1 MIDMEYQKKVI
12 VGMGSIVEDYD
23 SQSEGY
29 ITTSHAK
36 RLADEWQLSDF
47 QKQLLSED
55 GIISMPF
62 VLEHNKHS
70 GVFITDYK
78 HALVFEWNRY
88 ENFINEVLYREGKD
102 IRISWLQIDLTV
114 NVSRVRADYTIHT
127 SKSEIT
133 PSVQNVKLY
142 KGMNSVLRKL
152 FKLLD
157 INLINHKETV
167 QFLEKYKEKCT
178 ELEQKLSNNI
188 HENGILYLSAL
199 PEDILTASL
208 SEYGWRSCFC
218 PDGENSVV
226 PYLYLRDRH
235 AMIAY
240 FVSNSASH
248 VRVGDMTF
256 HRKMWRMWLYFT
268 EEGNITFS
276 ETHYPFTDP
285 IMKRAVI
292 DLIKQHIPNAQ
303 FHEDYIPNNE
313 AAGYFSCISDLL
325 QIQPHIGE
333 RETVTSKGAVCYET
347 GVDISD
353 QSAVA
358 FVKYESGEYYCE
370 LCDNY
375 CDDLHAY
382 YYDGFAHMA
391 CEYCLD
397 NMIYCGESGRMVDG
411 EGETSWGV
419 AVYPSG
425 NAGLV
430 EKNYLRNEMG
440 TVDHQMFQLLEEHY
454 QRVTYIN
461 VLDMTAVNDEEH
473 LYELLANAIKLYQ
486 SEVYFSSHSIE
497 LDDCSVWA
505 GRGYTSE
512 FASDKL
518 RFKSTIRRYTT
529 LNELSLRYLNN

>member
-1 MIDMEYQKKVI
+1 MLNMEYQKKVI

-70 GVFITDYK
+70 GVFITDYR
-78 HALVFEWNRY
+78 HALVFEWDRY
-88 ENFINEVLYREGKD
+88 ENFINEVLHREGKD
-102 IRISWLQIDLTV
+102 IRISWLEIDLTV

-157 INLINHKETV
+157 INLINHKVTV

-218 PDGENSVV
+218 PDEENSVV

-235 AMIAY
+235 AIIAY

-256 HRKMWRMWLYFT
+256 HRKMWRMWLHFT

-333 RETVTSKGAVCYET
+333 RETVTSKGAICYET
-347 GVDISD
+347 GEDISE
-353 QSAVA
+353 QEFIAL
-358 FVKYESGEYYCE
+358 VKVERGEYYCE
-370 LCDNY
+370 SCDTYVNELYSHWYGGREFHCCDY
-375 CDDLHAY
+375 CFESLSY
-382 YYDGFAHMA
+382 
-391 CEYCLD
+391 CEVSD
-397 NMIYCGESGRMVDG
+397 RFVDWDPG
-411 EGETSWGV
+411 SWGV
-419 AVYPSG
+419 AIHPRENYVE
-425 NAGLV
+425 LV
-430 EKNYLRNEMG
+430 EVDYLKSEMG
-440 TVDHQMFQLLEEHY
+440 TTNYKIIKMEEDYHDRPIY
-454 QRVTYIN
+454 LNI
-461 VLDMTAVNDEEH
+461 LDMSEVKDDQH
-473 LYELLANAIKLYQ
+473 LHDLLYQ
-486 SEVYFSSHSIE
+486 AME
-497 LDDCSVWA
+497 LFNNEKQVASYYVKLENYCVWK
-505 GRGYTSE
+505 GSCYNMSYGYLKIMFRRTI
-512 FASDKL
+512 K
-518 RFKSTIRRYTT
+518 RFIK